1 MRSSHGSTPTGG
13 STRPVAEVRASASRT
28 GVRDHGSA
36 LASRRM
42 QLVHDRIGSGP
53 PLVLIHGIGS
63 RRGVWK
69 PVVKRLAREH
79 EVIAIDL
86 PGFGDSEPLPAD
98 VPPSVDTLTDA
109 VVAFFA
115 EQGLDRPHVAGNS
128 MGGGISLELG
138 RRGAV
143 CSVAALSPIGF
154 WAGWEIPYGQ
164 LMLRNVR
171 WLTRHAGDQ
180 LTRAVRT
187 GIGRQLALGLS
198 NGRPRQRDPDE
209 AAADIAAMGGSP
221 SFDEALPR
229 IRGYFFRDGAEL
241 KVPVTIGWGT
251 KDRLLVPR
259 QAERAR
265 AALPA
270 ARHVP
275 LPGCGHV
282 PMSDDPE
289 GVAELLLAASA

>member
-1 MRSSHGSTPTGG
+1 
-13 STRPVAEVRASASRT
+13 
-28 GVRDHGSA
+28 
-36 LASRRM
+36 M

-53 PLVLIHGIGS
+53 PLVLLHGIGS

-69 PVVKRLAREH
+69 PVVARLAQER
-79 EVIAIDL
+79 EVIAVDL
-86 PGFGDSEPLPAD
+86 PGFGDSPPLPSG
-98 VPPSVDTLTDA
+98 VTPNVETLTGA
-109 VVAFFA
+109 VVAFLA
-115 EQGLDRPHVAGNS
+115 EQGLERPHVAGNS

-154 WAGWEIPYGQ
+154 WAGWEIPYGRI
-164 LMLRNVR
+164 MLRNTR
-171 WLTRHAGDQ
+171 RLTRHAGGP
-180 LTRAVRT
+180 LTRAVQTAGGRRLVL
-187 GIGRQLALGLS
+187 GISYA
-198 NGRPRQRDPDE
+198 RPERRDPAE
-209 AAADIAAMGGSP
+209 AAADIAAMAGSP
-221 SFDEALPR
+221 SFDETLPQLR
-229 IRGYFFRDGAEL
+229 RYAFANGEEL
-241 KVPVTIGWGT
+241 QLPVTIGWGT